1 MNSYPILVLTQKAE
15 VKQGKLSCET
25 VNLDVIQ
32 KYFKKKTE
40 VDMLGTYLYKGVT
53 LFLFGYTKGKAGNE
67 NKQNKHELPP
77 PHDGTLV
84 FGDIVIIASKDP
96 NSFTT
101 PIPFKV
107 DEYEQFYSKAFGG
120 FDEIDGDDEDDDYEE
135 EEGEAEAEAEA
146 EGEEKNIL
154 EEEVETDHLSYTSE
168 VEEILEVKKEKI
180 SKKKVINVTSIVS
193 IHPDL
198 QLKELG
204 EKGDIRMKMIES
216 IKKILNHFNDFND
229 LEIIELEQQI
239 YKKTL
244 IDSESKHIIKDW
256 SVKLFN
262 TLYLSNVRK
271 IVGNL
276 DTTSYIN
283 NKELLQRYKNKEI
296 TLEEI
301 CSMDYYSL
309 YQSKW
314 KEAIER
320 QKMIE
325 KLQLEGNKSLATEQ
339 FLCTKCFKRECTY
352 YEMQTRSA
360 DEPMT
365 IFITCLNCGKNWRQ

>member
-1 MNSYPILVLTQKAE
+1 MSSFPILVLTQKAE

-25 VNLDVIQ
+25 VSLDVIK

-40 VDMLGTYLYKGVT
+40 VDMIGTYLYKGLT

-67 NKQNKHELPP
+67 NKHELPP

-84 FGDIVIIASKDP
+84 FGDILIIASKDP
-96 NSFTT
+96 NSYTT
-101 PIPFKV
+101 PVSFKV
-107 DEYEQFYSKAFGG
+107 EEYEQFYSKAFGG
-120 FDEIDGDDEDDDYEE
+120 FDELEDEEDEDDDYEE
-135 EEGEAEAEAEA
+135 EEEEEVADED
-146 EGEEKNIL
+146 EKNVL
-154 EEEVETDHLSYTSE
+154 EEENETDHQSYVSD
-168 VEEILEVKKEKI
+168 VEEVVEVKKEKV
-180 SKKKVINVTSIVS
+180 SKKKVINVTTILS
-193 IHPDL
+193 IHPDK
-198 QLKELG
+198 QLKEFD
-204 EKGDIRMKMIES
+204 EKGEIRMKIIES
-216 IKKILNHFNDFND
+216 IKSILKD
-229 LEIIELEQQI
+229 LDVNEVIELEQEI

-244 IDSESKHIIKDW
+244 LDSESKHIIKDW

-262 TLYLSNVRK
+262 TLYLSTVRK

-276 DTTSYIN
+276 NPTSYVA
-283 NKELLQRYKNKEI
+283 NKELLKRYKNKEV

-325 KLQLEGNKSLATEQ
+325 KIQLEGNKSMATEQ

-365 IFITCLNCGKNWRQ
+365 VFITCLNCGKNWRQ

>member
-1 MNSYPILVLTQKAE
+1 MSSFPILLLTQKAE
-15 VKQGKLSCET
+15 VKQGKLSCDSVT
-25 VNLDVIQ
+25 LDVIQ

-40 VDMLGTYLYKGVT
+40 VDMIGTYLYKGLT

-67 NKQNKHELPP
+67 NKHELPP
-77 PHDGTLV
+77 PHDATLV

-101 PIPFKV
+101 PVPFKV
-107 DEYEQFYSKAFGG
+107 EDYEQFYSKAFGG
-120 FDEIDGDDEDDDYEE
+120 FDDIDEDDEYEE
-135 EEGEAEAEAEA
+135 EE
-146 EGEEKNIL
+146 EEEVEDVADEEDKNIL
-154 EEEVETDHLSYTSE
+154 EDDVETDHQSYVSE
-168 VEEILEVKKEKI
+168 VEEVIEVKKEKV
-180 SKKKVINVTSIVS
+180 SKKKVINDITILS
-193 IHPDL
+193 IHPDK
-198 QLKELG
+198 QLKESD
-204 EKGDIRMKMIES
+204 EKGEIRMKMIDS
-216 IKKILNHFNDFND
+216 IKSVLKDLDLN
-229 LEIIELEQQI
+229 EIIELEQEI

-244 IDSESKHIIKDW
+244 LDSESKHIIKDW

-262 TLYLSNVRK
+262 TLYLSNIRK

-276 DTTSYIN
+276 DPTSYVY
-283 NKELLQRYKNKEI
+283 NKELLKRYKNKEV

-309 YQSKW
+309 YESKW

-325 KLQLEGNKSLATEQ
+325 KIQLEGNKSLATEQ

-365 IFITCLNCGKNWRQ
+365 VFITCLNCGKNWRQ

>member
-1 MNSYPILVLTQKAE
+1 VLTQKAE

-25 VNLDVIQ
+25 VTLDVIQ

-40 VDMLGTYLYKGVT
+40 VDMLGTYLYKGLT
-53 LFLFGYTKGKAGNE
+53 LFLFGYTKGKVGNE
-67 NKQNKHELPP
+67 NKHELPP

-96 NSFTT
+96 NSYTS
-101 PIPFKV
+101 PVSFKV
-107 DEYEQFYSKAFGG
+107 EEYEQFYSKAFGG
-120 FDEIDGDDEDDDYEE
+120 FDELDDEDDEDDDYEE
-135 EEGEAEAEAEA
+135 EE
-146 EGEEKNIL
+146 
-154 EEEVETDHLSYTSE
+154 EEEDNKDDEDDKNVLEDDVETDHQSYVSE
-168 VEEILEVKKEKI
+168 VEEVIEIKKEKV
-180 SKKKVINVTSIVS
+180 SKKKVINVTTILS
-193 IHPDL
+193 IHPDK
-198 QLKELG
+198 QLKELD
-204 EKGDIRMKMIES
+204 EKSEIRMKMIES
-216 IKKILNHFNDFND
+216 IKSVLKD
-229 LEIIELEQQI
+229 LDVSEVIQLEQEI
-239 YKKTL
+239 YKRTL
-244 IDSESKHIIKDW
+244 LESESKHIIKDW

-262 TLYLSNVRK
+262 SLYLSSIRK

-276 DTTSYIN
+276 DPTSYVG
-283 NKELLQRYKNKEI
+283 NKELLKRYKNKEV

-325 KLQLEGNKSLATEQ
+325 KIQLEGNKSLATEQ

-365 IFITCLNCGKNWRQ
+365 VFITCLNCGKNWRQ

>member
-1 MNSYPILVLTQKAE
+1 MSSFPILVLTQKAE
-15 VKQGKLSCET
+15 VKQGKLSCDS
-25 VNLDVIQ
+25 VNLNVIQ

-40 VDMLGTYLYKGVT
+40 IDMIGTYLYKGLT

-67 NKQNKHELPP
+67 NKHELPP
-77 PHDGTLV
+77 PHDATLV

-101 PIPFKV
+101 PVPFKV
-107 DEYEQFYSKAFGG
+107 DDYEQFYSKAFGG
-120 FDEIDGDDEDDDYEE
+120 FDDIDEDEEEDEDDEYEE
-135 EEGEAEAEAEA
+135 EVEDAADAADEDD
-146 EGEEKNIL
+146 KNIL
-154 EEEVETDHLSYTSE
+154 EEDVETDHQSYVSE
-168 VEEILEVKKEKI
+168 VEEVVEVKKEKV
-180 SKKKVINVTSIVS
+180 SKKKVINDITILS
-193 IHPDL
+193 IHPDK
-198 QLKELG
+198 QLKESDKKG
-204 EKGDIRMKMIES
+204 EIRMKMIDS
-216 IKKILNHFNDFND
+216 IKSLLKDLDLN
-229 LEIIELEQQI
+229 EVIELEQEI

-244 IDSESKHIIKDW
+244 LDSESKHIIKDW

-276 DTTSYIN
+276 DPTSYVS
-283 NKELLQRYKNKEI
+283 NKELLKRYKNKEV

-325 KLQLEGNKSLATEQ
+325 KIQLEGNKSLATEQ

-365 IFITCLNCGKNWRQ
+365 VFITCLNCGKNWRQ